1 MISTDLVAT
10 DNVRDSIQL
19 GPVVHEVITFTMLG
33 RRVLKLSAV
42 CRESE
47 ISVERCVL
55 SF

>member
-1 MISTDLVAT
+1 MSTELMAT

-19 GPVVHEVITFTMLG
+19 GPVVHEVITFTVLG

-47 ISVERCVL
+47 MSVENCEV